1 MQSNQEQEQSR
12 RLEILGKSNDGF
24 QIAAEDMKLRGPG
37 DLLGFRQSG
46 DLEFNLA
53 DIYQDGSILELAS
66 RAAAQLIVSGSLN
79 QEEYRKLKDKCEIYM
94 KNKMEEIQL

>member
-1 MQSNQEQEQSR
+1 
-12 RLEILGKSNDGF
+12 
-24 QIAAEDMKLRGPG
+24 MKLRGPG

-53 DIYQDGSILELAS
+53 DIYQDGSILELTS